1 MLNWSSISM
10 WLTMCHNP
18 QEGPWA
24 PWSNIHYPSSTMAA
38 LGCPSQM
45 KPSASSICTHFVHYS
60 WAKNNPSLHP
70 LPHAPQVPFNLFKF
84 LLCLCLLKDMFASLD
99 AMILSLCL
107 HVLLCITFPNSGICV
122 WSFTKQIP
130 CVRPKSMW
138 DWECV
143 WLNVVCLSTS

>member
-1 MLNWSSISM
+1 
-10 WLTMCHNP
+10 MCHNP

-70 LPHAPQVPFNLFKF
+70 LPHAPQAPFNLFKF
-84 LLCLCLLKDMFASLD
+84 LLCLCLLKDMFASLYTI
-99 AMILSLCL
+99 ILSLCPY
-107 HVLLCITFPNSGICV
+107 VLLCITFPHSSICV
-122 WSFTKQIP
+122 WSFKKKFP
-130 CVRPKSMW
+130 VSGPNVC
-138 DWECV
+138 EAEGCV
-143 WLNVVCLSTS
+143 WLNVLRLSTS